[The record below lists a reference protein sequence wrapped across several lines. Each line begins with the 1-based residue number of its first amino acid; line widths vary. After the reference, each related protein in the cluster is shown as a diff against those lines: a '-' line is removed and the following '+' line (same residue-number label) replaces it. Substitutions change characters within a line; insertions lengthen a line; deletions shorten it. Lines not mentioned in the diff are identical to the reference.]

1 MNIQNIDIYATIPGA
16 GEQIWTIYASDV
28 RKECVKI
35 QECIKEGRL
44 YQTDNVIMSAD
55 PSFNDCPTLLINPKY
70 ITLVAVDYHVVPWT
84 YTKAEIDAG
93 ADKEQGSTKSM
104 INQGDEDK

>member
-16 GEQIWTIYASDV
+16 GEQTWTIWASDV
-28 RKECVKI
+28 HKECAKI

-44 YQTDNVIMSAD
+44 YQTDNVIMSVD
-55 PSFNDCPTLLINPKY
+55 PSFNNCSTLLINPKY
-70 ITLVAVDYHVVPWT
+70 ITLVAVDDHVDSWT

-93 ADKEQGSTKSM
+93 ADDKNEKE
-104 INQGDEDK
+104 ND